1 VGAIAAFLAGR
12 NHRRAVSES
21 ESDTSR
27 DSDEETSIDSQPA
40 AIPRD
45 AAPSAYECL
54 RPPSSGKDHPYY
66 AAAAAMTAGAAG
78 VAAVNKANGGLYDD
92 EEPEDESKLGQRS
105 SSNQELGRVEEEVD
119 VGMPL
124 SKIPHSLTG
133 TSVTSMVSENA
144 SVTAPVGA
152 GAATAI
158 ILTTAAEATDSSEG
172 LANESQRDLPADNNE
187 GSDASTFQADSAG
200 VEGTNVD
207 PTVVGSVHGD
217 DTVAAGIGGRA
228 LTAMALTANAQA
240 SDSVHANRS
249 NAESAS
255 QSGDSSS
262 ESGSA
267 YTSNDSC
274 AEKATDVASLG
285 VTTEGK
291 STEYTPLAH
300 SASAGASSS
309 RSYDTNATVIANK
322 KSTFVMMH

>member
-1 VGAIAAFLAGR
+1 
-12 NHRRAVSES
+12 
-21 ESDTSR
+21 
-27 DSDEETSIDSQPA
+27 
-40 AIPRD
+40 
-45 AAPSAYECL
+45 
-54 RPPSSGKDHPYY
+54 
-66 AAAAAMTAGAAG
+66 MTAGAAG

-92 EEPEDESKLGQRS
+92 KEPEDESKLGQRS

-207 PTVVGSVHGD
+207 PTVGSVHGD
-217 DTVAAGIGGRA
+217 DTVASGIRGRA
-228 LTAMALTANAQA
+228 LIAMALIATAQA

-249 NAESAS
+249 NTESAS
-255 QSGDSSS
+255 NL
-262 ESGSA
+262 EIPRV
-267 YTSNDSC
+267 NP
-274 AEKATDVASLG
+274 G
-285 VTTEGK
+285 VPTQIMTHVQRRPPMLPALE
-291 STEYTPLAH
+291 
-300 SASAGASSS
+300 
-309 RSYDTNATVIANK
+309 
-322 KSTFVMMH
+322 